1 MEGKG
6 AEVRWRARKATWADA
21 NTYFLVHYAIL
32 WFAIVV
38 MARTFRLVLDILDGL
53 YPYAVEQDFTRFEQ
67 LTWFRNYAVTIAW
80 ICKIPA
86 ILPCWRDKHL
96 RLIYQSSLLLDGL
109 MTLNLTLQLL
119 VTQELPTYTAN
130 YLSADT
136 GVLSFSTAAMLLW
149 QEAGVSAVLLGSK
162 RLNAVYSGLIVI
174 YVSFGAWSALAADSF
189 VAPVLSLVVSVLT
202 MYATYVSSL
211 PIFL

>member
-1 MEGKG
+1 M
-6 AEVRWRARKATWADA
+6 
-21 NTYFLVHYAIL
+21 
-32 WFAIVV
+32 
-38 MARTFRLVLDILDGL
+38 
-53 YPYAVEQDFTRFEQ
+53 
-67 LTWFRNYAVTIAW
+67 
-80 ICKIPA
+80 
-86 ILPCWRDKHL
+86 
-96 RLIYQSSLLLDGL
+96 
-109 MTLNLTLQLL
+109 
-119 VTQELPTYTAN
+119 
-130 YLSADT
+130 
-136 GVLSFSTAAMLLW
+136 GVLSFSTAAVLLW

>member
-6 AEVRWRARKATWADA
+6 AEVKWRARKATWADA
-21 NTYFLVHYAIL
+21 NTYFLVQYAIL

-38 MARTFRLVLDILDGL
+38 MARIFRLALDILDGL

-130 YLSADT
+130 YLSADA